1 MKQFKIKKN
10 YLLLKNWWETIDLTN
25 YEKSYFNREI
35 ISFNQQLFRLKE
47 KKIRIGTYGK
57 SGVGKSSVLN
67 SLLKKDIFKTDI
79 INGTTKEI
87 QSEICNL
94 KDQTLNSLE
103 LLDSPGFDFC
113 NINSP
118 DKFYSYINHSDLIL
132 FIVSG
137 DLNRNEL
144 NEIKSFIKEGKKII
158 LILNKIDLFNKN
170 ELKEIIENIKFKLP
184 KDLNIP
190 IIVNKENNLKN
201 YIAKLI
207 NQYGEILLTL
217 NSIQLADKLFL
228 RIKEQRLKRRQKIAQ
243 STIGKFSTIK
253 ASAVALNPFILFDV
267 AGSFALDTALINEL
281 SKIYGLKLRGEST
294 RKIFK
299 NISINNL
306 YLGVTQVGVNT
317 SFNLIKKLI
326 LLTSPFTFGLSL
338 LPYGPIAIIQAAIA
352 VRSTKTLGKLAAKE
366 IFKRSKVS
374 LIEPSIMIQNL
385 TLNEPE
391 VFNHINFYL
400 SNRWSCLKSKLIIY
414 SGRIR
419 FYIKSS

>member
-1 MKQFKIKKN
+1 MKQIKLKKN

-25 YEKSYFNREI
+25 YEKSYFNRDI
-35 ISFNQQLFRLKE
+35 ISFNQKLFRLKE
-47 KKIRIGTYGK
+47 KKIRIGAYGK

-67 SLLKKDIFKTDI
+67 SLLEKDIFKTDI
-79 INGTTKEI
+79 INGTTREI
-87 QSEICNL
+87 QSEEWKF
-94 KDQTLNSLE
+94 KDQSLNSIE

-113 NINSP
+113 DIKFP
-118 DKFYSYINHSDLIL
+118 DKVYSSINHSDLIL
-132 FIVSG
+132 FIISG

-144 NEIKSFIKEGKKII
+144 NEISSFIKDGKKII

-190 IIVNKENNLKN
+190 IIINNGNNLKN

-217 NSIQLADKLFL
+217 NSIQLADKFFL
-228 RIKEQRLKRRQKIAQ
+228 RLKEQRLKRRQKLAQ

-253 ASAVALNPFILFDV
+253 ASAVALNPFIFFDV

-281 SKIYGLKLRGEST
+281 SKIYGLKLKGEST

-306 YLGVTQVGVNT
+306 CLGVTQVGVNT
-317 SFNLIKKLI
+317 SFNLIKKVI
-326 LLTSPFTFGLSL
+326 LLTAPFTNGLSL
-338 LPYGPIAIIQAAIA
+338 LPYGPIAITQAAIA
-352 VRSTKTLGKLAAKE
+352 VYSTKILGKLAAKE
-366 IFKRSKVS
+366 IFIRSKAS
-374 LIEPSIMIQNL
+374 FIEPAVMIQNM
-385 TLNEPE
+385 NFNDSEI
-391 VFNHINFYL
+391 FNHINIYF
-400 SNRWSCLKSKLIIY
+400 SNRNFNNNFVSILP
-414 SGRIR
+414 
-419 FYIKSS
+419 

>member
-1 MKQFKIKKN
+1 MKQLKINKN
-10 YLLLKNWWETIDLTN
+10 YLHLKNWWETVDLTN
-25 YEKSYFNREI
+25 YEKSFFNREI
-35 ISFNQQLFRLKE
+35 ISFNQQLLRLKE
-47 KKIRIGTYGK
+47 KKIRIGVYGK

-87 QSEICNL
+87 QSETLTL

-113 NINSP
+113 NIKFP
-118 DKFYSYINHSDLIL
+118 DKVYSYINHADLIL

-144 NEIKSFIKEGKKII
+144 NEISSFVKDGKKII
-158 LILNKIDLFNKN
+158 LVLNKIDLFNQN
-170 ELKEIIENIKFKLP
+170 ELKEIIENINFKLP

-190 IIVNKENNLKN
+190 IIINNETNLKN

-228 RIKEQRLKRRQKIAQ
+228 KIKEQRLKKRQKLAQ

-253 ASAVALNPFILFDV
+253 ASTVALNPFILFDV
-267 AGSFALDTALINEL
+267 AGSFALDTALIGEL
-281 SKIYGLKLRGEST
+281 SKIYGLNLKGESIKT
-294 RKIFK
+294 IFK

-306 YLGVTQVGVNT
+306 FLGVTQVGVNT

-326 LLTSPFTFGLSL
+326 LLTAPFTNGISL

-352 VRSTKTLGKLAAKE
+352 VHSTKILGKLAAKE
-366 IFKRSKVS
+366 IFIKSKAS
-374 LIEPSIMIQNL
+374 FIEPAIMIRNIH
-385 TLNEPE
+385 LNDPE
-391 VFNHINFYL
+391 IFNHINFYF
-400 SNRWSCLKSKLIIY
+400 SNRNLNKNFVSVLP
-414 SGRIR
+414 
-419 FYIKSS
+419 

>member
-25 YEKSYFNREI
+25 YEKSYFNRDI

-47 KKIRIGTYGK
+47 KKIRIGVYGK

-79 INGTTKEI
+79 INGTTREI
-87 QSEICNL
+87 QAEEWKF
-94 KDQTLNSLE
+94 KDQSLNSID

-113 NINSP
+113 DIKFP
-118 DKFYSYINHSDLIL
+118 DKVYSSINNSDLIL
-132 FIVSG
+132 FIISG

-144 NEIKSFIKEGKKII
+144 NEISSFINDGKKII
-158 LILNKIDLFNKN
+158 LILNKIDLYNKN

-190 IIVNKENNLKN
+190 IIINNENNLKN
-201 YIAKLI
+201 YVAKLI
-207 NQYGEILLTL
+207 NQYGEIMLTL

-228 RIKEQRLKRRQKIAQ
+228 KIKEQRLKKRQKLAQ

-253 ASAVALNPFILFDV
+253 ASAVALNPFILFDI

-281 SKIYGLKLRGEST
+281 SNIYGLKLKGEST

-306 YLGVTQVGVNT
+306 CLGFTQVGVNT
-317 SFNLIKKLI
+317 SLNLIKKLI
-326 LLTSPFTFGLSL
+326 LLTAPFTNGLSL

-352 VRSTKTLGKLAAKE
+352 VYSTKILGKLAAKE
-366 IFKRSKVS
+366 IFVRSKAS
-374 LIEPSIMIQNL
+374 FIEPAILIQNMNFND
-385 TLNEPE
+385 TEIFNYINIYFSKKNLN
-391 VFNHINFYL
+391 NNFVSFL
-400 SNRWSCLKSKLIIY
+400 P
-414 SGRIR
+414 
-419 FYIKSS
+419 

>member
-1 MKQFKIKKN
+1 MKGLKINKN

-25 YEKSYFNREI
+25 FEKSFFNREI
-35 ISFNQQLFRLKE
+35 ISFNQQLLRLKE
-47 KKIRIGTYGK
+47 KKIRIGAYGK

-67 SLLKKDIFKTDI
+67 CLLKKDIFKTDI
-79 INGTTKEI
+79 INGSTKEI
-87 QSEICNL
+87 QSETWTL

-113 NINSP
+113 NIKFP
-118 DKFYSYINHSDLIL
+118 DKVYSCINHSDLIL

-144 NEIKSFIKEGKKII
+144 SEINSFIKDGKKII
-158 LILNKIDLFNKN
+158 VILNKIDLFNKN
-170 ELKEIIENIKFKLP
+170 ELKEIIENIKLKLP

-190 IIVNKENNLKN
+190 IIINNENNLKN
-201 YIAKLI
+201 YVAKLI

-228 RIKEQRLKRRQKIAQ
+228 KIKEQRLKRRQKLAQ

-253 ASAVALNPFILFDV
+253 ASAVAFNPFILFDV

-281 SKIYGLKLRGEST
+281 SKIYGLNLKGEST

-299 NISINNL
+299 NISIYNFF
-306 YLGVTQVGVNT
+306 LGATQVGVNT
-317 SFNLIKKLI
+317 SFNLIRKVI
-326 LLTSPFTFGLSL
+326 LLTAPFTNGLSL

-352 VRSTKTLGKLAAKE
+352 VHSTKILGKLAAKE
-366 IFKRSKVS
+366 LFTKSKVS
-374 LIEPSIMIQNL
+374 FIEPSIMIQNI
-385 TLNEPE
+385 TFKEPE
-391 VFNHINFYL
+391 IFNHINIYL
-400 SNRWSCLKSKLIIY
+400 SNRNLNNNFVNFLP
-414 SGRIR
+414 
-419 FYIKSS
+419 